1 MKNKSN
7 LVSILVEKVG
17 ICGSDKQK
25 ILQNNMGV
33 QFLGHEILG
42 IDNFHKKYV
51 AVNPNIHCGKCFY
64 CSRKDFNLCSNI
76 KAIGNNID
84 GGLRGSIQIP
94 LDNILYLENNNIKY
108 ILLDPLAVIIHGL
121 ELVNIT
127 ESDNVLVIGSGTL
140 AKLLI
145 WILNR
150 KKIIP
155 SVVNRHGYIKDSNK
169 KLKLDKVYDNK
180 QLITK
185 KFQYTF
191 EMVGYEQVDSLKKA
205 IFCTQKKGNI
215 VCFGVFPKGYIAP
228 IELRSLF
235 ENEIK
240 IQGGRSFVPDDFKK
254 AKEILDETND
264 EVLDVISIE
273 YTKFKTYDQLLSQSN
288 VEGVDKLVV
297 DLT

>member
-1 MKNKSN
+1 MRNKSD
-7 LVSILVEKVG
+7 LVSISVEKVG

-25 ILQNNMGV
+25 IVQNNMGV
-33 QFLGHEILG
+33 QFLGHELLG
-42 IDNFHKKYV
+42 IDNFRKKYV

-64 CSRKDFNLCSNI
+64 CSSGEFNLCSNI
-76 KAIGNNID
+76 KALGNNVD
-84 GGLRGSIQIP
+84 GGLKGSLQIP
-94 LDNILYLENNNIKY
+94 LDNVLYLKDNSIKY

-121 ELVNIT
+121 GLINIT
-127 ESDNVLVIGSGTL
+127 EGASTLVIGSGTL

-155 SVVNRHGYIKDSNK
+155 SVVTRHGCIKDSKK
-169 KLKLDKVYDNK
+169 KLKVNKVYDDK
-180 QLITK
+180 QLITT

-191 EMVGYEQVDSLKKA
+191 EMVGYEQANSFEQA

-215 VCFGVFPKGYIAP
+215 VCFGVFPKGYLAS

-235 ENEIK
+235 ENEVK
-240 IQGGRSFVPDDFKK
+240 IQGVRSFIPADFKK

-264 EVLDVISIE
+264 EVLDVINIE
-273 YTKFKTYDQLLSQSN
+273 YTKFKTYEQLLKKSN
-288 VEGVDKLVV
+288 TEGVDKLVV